1 VGRKISRFEGKYA
14 VIVGPLLRELI
25 LDNKE
30 KFEATKEKDLA
41 KSKYYRKIFTY
52 GRKVGSL
59 ASEMVVR
66 TSKTKKISGRVKLR
80 LLKSFRLKVNN
91 VISLGNKNI
100 KELEKLVR
108 LSVGR

>member
-1 VGRKISRFEGKYA
+1 MGRKISRFEGKYA

-30 KFEATKEKDLA
+30 KFEVMKEKNVA
-41 KSKYYRKIFTY
+41 RSKYYRKIFIY

-66 TSKTKKISGRVKLR
+66 TSKIKKISGKVKLR
-80 LLKSFRLKVNN
+80 LLKSFRLKVNG
-91 VISLGNKNI
+91 VLSLGNKNI
-100 KELEKLVR
+100 KQLEELVQ
-108 LSVGR
+108 LSMEQ